1 MEISLSKFMNTKV
14 ISNYTKKSQRIIMTK
29 HDVITNDNNLVGVQR
44 TKVINVKF
52 RLINVKLII
61 IYRVK
66 LI

>member
-14 ISNYTKKSQRIIMTK
+14 ISNYTKKIQRIIMTK